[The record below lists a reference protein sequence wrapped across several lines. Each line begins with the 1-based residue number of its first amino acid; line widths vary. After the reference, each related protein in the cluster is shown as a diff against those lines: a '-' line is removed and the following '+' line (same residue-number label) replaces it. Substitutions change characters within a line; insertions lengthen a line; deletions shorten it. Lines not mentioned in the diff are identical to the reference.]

1 MYRRVLRFCRGNRY
15 IMFESINNTLGSIFD
30 KLRGRGRLSKEN
42 IKDGLREV
50 RTALLEAD
58 VNYRVVKDF
67 IKRVSGKA
75 EGEEVLRSVTP
86 GQQIVKIIH
95 NELVNIMGPVGTT
108 LTFKEGGP
116 TVVMLVG
123 LQGGGKT
130 TTTAKLA
137 QLVTSRGRKP
147 LMVAADVKR
156 PAAIKQLKVLGKQLG
171 VPVYSEDS
179 AQPIAI
185 CQKAVDYARDNS
197 LDVILVDTAGRLH
210 IDEELMDE
218 LQEIRDRLEPDHIY
232 FVCDAMTGQDA
243 VNSAKEFNSS
253 LEFDGVILTKLD
265 GDTRGGAALSI
276 KAVTG
281 KPIKFVGVGEKLDR
295 LEEFYP
301 DRMASRILGMGDV
314 VTLVEKAQAVTD
326 EEKAKDFARKI
337 KDDALTIEDFMD
349 QLQQIKKMGPLQEI
363 IGMIP
368 GMGGKLDGL
377 DVDDRQMNRIE
388 AIMRSMTRQERLKP
402 DIIGGNRRA
411 RIARGSGTTIQ
422 DVNQLLKQFKFVKK
436 MLKQVSGGPM
446 RIGMPKIG
454 LPTGFG
460 RGKKG

>member
-1 MYRRVLRFCRGNRY
+1 
-15 IMFESINNTLGSIFD
+15 MFESINSTLGSIFD

-67 IKRVSGKA
+67 IKRVSEKA

>member
-1 MYRRVLRFCRGNRY
+1 
-15 IMFESINNTLGSIFD
+15 MFESINNTLGSIFD

-42 IKDGLREV
+42 IRDGLREV

-67 IKRVSGKA
+67 IKRVSEKA
-75 EGEEVLRSVTP
+75 EGEEVIRSVTP

-95 NELVNIMGPVGTT
+95 NELVNIMGPVGPT

-243 VNSAKEFNSS
+243 VNSAKEFDSS

-388 AIMRSMTRQERLKP
+388 AIMRSMTRPERLKP

-436 MLKQVSGGPM
+436 MLKQVTGGPM
-446 RIGMPKIG
+446 RMGMPKMG
-454 LPTGFG
+454 LPTVFG

>member
-1 MYRRVLRFCRGNRY
+1 
-15 IMFESINNTLGSIFD
+15 MFESINSTLGSIFD

-42 IKDGLREV
+42 IRDGLREV

-67 IKRVSGKA
+67 IKRVSEKA
-75 EGEEVLRSVTP
+75 EGEEVIRSVTP

-95 NELVNIMGPVGTT
+95 NELVNIMGPVGPT

-243 VNSAKEFNSS
+243 VNSAKEFDSS

-436 MLKQVSGGPM
+436 MLKQVTGGPM
-446 RIGMPKIG
+446 RMGMPKMG
-454 LPTGFG
+454 LPTVFG